1 MSSADRQHAPASR
14 SSRIDTRLDPQERAL
29 VENAAR
35 EAGLPVSAF
44 VRGASVGE
52 ARKRLGYLPARDAGA
67 VAALLPQPSPEDRA
81 ARDALRVET
90 RRVGV
95 LLNQLV
101 RLAHQG
107 RLDLGELRPVV
118 EELAAVQQEHAE
130 QLGGRA

>member
-14 SSRIDTRLDPQERAL
+14 SSRIDTRLDPKERAL
-29 VENAAR
+29 VESAAR

-44 VRGASVGE
+44 VRGAAVGE

-67 VAALLPQPSPEDRA
+67 VAASLPQPSPEDRA

-101 RLAHQG
+101 RLAHRG
-107 RLDLGELRPVV
+107 RLDLGELRPVI

-130 QLGGRA
+130 QLGGQA